1 MSYVTDKLS
10 QISASERAR
19 QVAWMMTDLYVDDE
33 PPRPDQWDKKV
44 VGPGVGRGWHDADP
58 LPPPI
63 LMPDLCPTLKG
74 SGLTLGDVS
83 AAIYETHAML
93 KAAGPEYNGEDV
105 RRAMILNRLE
115 ARLNEARAVRAS
127 S

>member
-1 MSYVTDKLS
+1 MRGYNEIAAEMLTG
-10 QISASERAR
+10 SAGMAEFFPEAPLPASIYWTRNPYWTMR
-19 QVAWMMTDLYVDDE
+19 
-33 PPRPDQWDKKV
+33 
-44 VGPGVGRGWHDADP
+44 GPGVGRGWHDADP

-74 SGLTLGDVS
+74 SGLTLADVS

-93 KAAGPEYNGEDV
+93 KAAGPEYDGEDV

>member
-1 MSYVTDKLS
+1 MS
-10 QISASERAR
+10 AH
-19 QVAWMMTDLYVDDE
+19 
-33 PPRPDQWDKKV
+33 
-44 VGPGVGRGWHDADP
+44 GWHDADP
-58 LPPPI
+58 LPPPM
-63 LMPDLCPTLKG
+63 LMPDLCQSLKG
-74 SGLTLGDVS
+74 SGLTLADVS

-93 KAAGPEYNGEDV
+93 KAAGPEYDGEDV